1 MRLIL
6 ASDHAGF
13 AMRRDLMA
21 WLGQN
26 GHECAEAGAMSA
38 ERYDYPDAADEL
50 VARLDGYDLGILL
63 CGTGIGISIRAN
75 RHPGVRAALCTTEL
89 MASLAR
95 EHNHAN
101 VLCLGARITG
111 SDQALAIVRAFLA
124 APESHEARHEARV
137 AKLDGIVSGGHVST
151 PENV

>member
-13 AMRRDLMA
+13 AMRRDLMM
-21 WLGQN
+21 WLGEN
-26 GHECAEAGAMSA
+26 GYECAEAGAMSA

-50 VARLDGYDLGILL
+50 VARLAQFDLGILL

-75 RHPGVRAALCTTEL
+75 RHSGVRAALCTTEL

-111 SDQALAIVRAFLA
+111 ADQALAIVRAFLE
-124 APESHEARHEARV
+124 APESHEPRHEARV
-137 AKLDGIVSGGHVST
+137 QKLDAKLDGHV
-151 PENV
+151 